1 MTQFSCLVF
10 EALLAKKYSFFW
22 YSGCFL
28 RWRLS
33 LPAWRNDFVHPLIP
47 HTWGFVFFQI
57 LLQRKAL
64 GAVGALQRLEFL
76 DFGACFL
83 LACPW
88 NLYMKLLVPLERKF
102 RSESLLACVALK
114 DPNLFCSRLTI
125 LRKSL
130 IGMWLFICLKNN
142 FALSV
147 LADDSLIQH
156 FLASFYFINIKH
168 FENWCLN
175 PQFCTI
181 EKTKVKIK

>member
-1 MTQFSCLVF
+1 
-10 EALLAKKYSFFW
+10 
-22 YSGCFL
+22 
-28 RWRLS
+28 
-33 LPAWRNDFVHPLIP
+33 
-47 HTWGFVFFQI
+47 
-57 LLQRKAL
+57 
-64 GAVGALQRLEFL
+64 
-76 DFGACFL
+76 
-83 LACPW
+83 
-88 NLYMKLLVPLERKF
+88 MKLLVPLERKF

-168 FENWCLN
+168 F
-175 PQFCTI
+175 
-181 EKTKVKIK
+181 